1 MTGLIFLLPCVPGG
15 DGGCRRH
22 FCACF
27 KFEFKEWKN
36 RYKASQEAKP
46 LRRTWRVG
54 ALQAAVVRAS
64 SQTALES
71 AALRL
76 FNMAADCTALCHI
89 CRQKGWPESKTA
101 SMQQEANHLPVR

>member
-1 MTGLIFLLPCVPGG
+1 MFQIRIQRVVEPLQSLSGS
-15 DGGCRRH
+15 
-22 FCACF
+22 
-27 KFEFKEWKN
+27 
-36 RYKASQEAKP
+36 KASQEDME
-46 LRRTWRVG
+46 G
-54 ALQAAVVRAS
+54 GSFSAVVRAS

-76 FNMAADCTALCHI
+76 VNMAADCTALCHI

>member
-1 MTGLIFLLPCVPGG
+1 M
-15 DGGCRRH
+15 
-22 FCACF
+22 
-27 KFEFKEWKN
+27 
-36 RYKASQEAKP
+36 
-46 LRRTWRVG
+46 G

-101 SMQQEANHLPVR
+101 SMQQEANHLPVRYIQPTSNSNISLESDK